1 MKRRP
6 AWVRKMLDT
15 RAVYR
20 FERTCEHA
28 LPRAMRAERPMAE
41 LQALAA
47 KVWADYGRTHE
58 LYVRADTGTSH
69 CGKNVSYCQGGRD
82 GEGREYADIVLA
94 RHERRPFVVLH
105 ELAHAL
111 GNWNHGP
118 RFVRCYIKLMV
129 KYGGAKR
136 ADLVAMMAE
145 AGVRL

>member
-6 AWVRKMLDT
+6 AWVRRMLDT

-28 LPRAMRAERPMAE
+28 FPTAIVQDRPMAE

-69 CGKNVSYCQGGRD
+69 CGKKVSYCQTGRA
-82 GEGREYADIVLA
+82 EGRKYADVVLA
-94 RHERRPFVVLH
+94 RHERRPYVLLH
-105 ELAHAL
+105 EMAHAL
-111 GNWNHGP
+111 GNPNHGP
-118 RFVRCYIKLMV
+118 RFVRCYVQLLV
-129 KYGGAKR
+129 KYGGMNRKT
-136 ADLVAMMAE
+136 LLAMMIE
-145 AGVRL
+145 GGVRL